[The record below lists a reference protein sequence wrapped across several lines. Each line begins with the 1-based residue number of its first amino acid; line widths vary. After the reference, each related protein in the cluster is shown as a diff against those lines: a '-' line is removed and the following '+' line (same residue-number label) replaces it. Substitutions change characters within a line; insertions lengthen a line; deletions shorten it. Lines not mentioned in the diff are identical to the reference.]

1 VESKAFWFFSSERN
15 SLENLLTKL
24 PLLRR
29 PFYQRDQARRE
40 RDALAMHLAA
50 IAPGSLP
57 PQAVPCT
64 PDLREKFR
72 SLAAW
77 TAFVTAHPAV
87 RDPAQS
93 DRIVAHGLDHG
104 VQSAFFGNIPPA
116 RIALGGSNHREQ
128 FFAAGFN
135 PRQRALF
142 DLLHETVGSR
152 DAQDVAIYA
161 HEGLTPM
168 ALALRGRYPRFLGS
182 EYAATEAARGRIYPI
197 PAIDITASGLPDRSF
212 DIVLSG
218 DVLEHV
224 PDLDAALHDTAR
236 ILRPGGTFLASFPF
250 AFFHEKTTIKARLAA
265 GAIEHFSAPEYHGNP
280 MDTAK
285 GSLVFQIPGWDVL
298 QAARAAGFADAHMLF
313 WSSFAR
319 GFTSGA
325 ELAGVLMMVA
335 KR

>member
-1 VESKAFWFFSSERN
+1 VKSKVFWFFSSEKN
-15 SLENLLTKL
+15 TLEPFLRKI

-29 PFYQRDQARRE
+29 PFYQRDLARSE

-50 IAPGSLP
+50 IAPGTEP
-57 PQAVPCT
+57 PQAVPCP
-64 PDLREKFR
+64 PDLREEFR

-77 TAFVTAHPAV
+77 TSFVGAHPMV
-87 RDPAQS
+87 RDAAQS
-93 DRIVAHGLDHG
+93 DRIAAYGVAHG

-116 RIALGGSNHREQ
+116 RIALGGGNLREQ
-128 FFAAGFN
+128 FYAAGFN

-152 DAQDVAIYA
+152 DARDVAIYA

-182 EYAATEAARGRIYPI
+182 EYAATEAARSRIYPI

-224 PDLDAALHDTAR
+224 PDLGAALRDTAR
-236 ILRPGGTFLASFPF
+236 ILKPGGTLLASFPF
-250 AFFHEKTTIKARLAA
+250 ALFHEATTIKARLAA
-265 GAIEHFSAPEYHGNP
+265 GTIEYVAVPEYHGNP

-298 QAARAAGFADAHMLF
+298 KAARSAGFADAYMLF